1 MCPNDKN
8 IISLTGI
15 HCEGVIGVYDYE
27 RTAVRPLV
35 IDIVM
40 TCDLS
45 KAASSDDVA
54 DTVDYAKVVEVVRGH
69 VACSQFELLEA
80 LAASLCA
87 LLLRQFT
94 ISHIALTLHKPA
106 VIEGVDDIAVTLN
119 RGVSC

>member
-8 IISLTGI
+8 TISLTGI

-27 RTAVRPLV
+27 RTAARPLV

-45 KAASSDDVA
+45 KAAISDDVA
-54 DTVDYAKVVEVVRGH
+54 DTVDYAKVVEAVREY
-69 VACSQFELLEA
+69 VARSQFELLEA
-80 LAASLCA
+80 LAGSLCT
-87 LLLRQFT
+87 LLLQQFA

-119 RGVSC
+119 REASC